1 MLGMSGSRRQNDPMS
16 FVLVVNLHLCRLDQS
31 LKLSDLEFEKAES
44 CSERRPVEPEGIG
57 RARAQT
63 RVGWRGSRDGG

>member
-16 FVLVVNLHLCRLDQS
+16 FVLVVNLHPDQS
-31 LKLSDLEFEKAES
+31 PKLGDLEFEKAES

-63 RVGWRGSRDGG
+63 RVGWRGSRERDGG